1 MFTTDNRGRV
11 NFPMG
16 LKMLIKSICISS
28 LKEAGYASKQ
38 GFSTYFFWSKAHISD
53 GRYKQQEIK
62 DCLIIQVNISYMD
75 DDKPEVRYADIAN
88 VYWISPPEISGHGC
102 WKNSVWFII
111 SPSMIRD
118 YKLNDLLK

>member
-75 DDKPEVRYADIAN
+75 DDKPEVRYADI
-88 VYWISPPEISGHGC
+88 GC